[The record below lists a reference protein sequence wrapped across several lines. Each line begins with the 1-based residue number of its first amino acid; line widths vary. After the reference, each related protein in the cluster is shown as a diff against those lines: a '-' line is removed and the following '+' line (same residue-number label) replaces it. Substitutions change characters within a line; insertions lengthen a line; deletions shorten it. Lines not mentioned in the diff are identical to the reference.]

1 MNGVL
6 AFIRALGPGRL
17 AAMGAVAAGL
27 IGFFAFLILQ
37 LTEPQ
42 MTLLFADL
50 EIGDANQIVND
61 LESRDIPYKLNND
74 GTAIL
79 VPKDEVLRLRMELA
93 QDGMPNGAT
102 MGYELFDKS
111 DALGTTSFVQNINRL
126 RALEGELARTIRAL
140 DRVQQ
145 ARVHLVLPE
154 RELFSRERAEPS
166 ASIVLKTRGTLET
179 AQIRAIQHLTAS
191 AVKDL
196 KPSRVSIV
204 DENGTLLASGNEGD
218 GAELMAATFTER
230 KQQIEQGLRGQIED
244 IVASVVG
251 PNRSRVNVSAELDY
265 NRVTETS
272 DVFDPE
278 SRVVRSSQTREE
290 KANSRQAA
298 TNDAVTVGNE
308 LPGANATTGANN
320 NADTDASE
328 KTEEVVNYEISR
340 TTKTLVTE
348 AGGIKKISVAVL
360 VDGNYTTQADGSVTY
375 QARTQEQLDQI
386 ATLVRSAIGFDR
398 ARGDQVEV
406 VNLQF
411 AELPRPDLGADEPG
425 MLEFTKDDY
434 FYMAQLGVLLLVA
447 LLVLLMVV
455 RPLVRRIV
463 TPEETQPSLAGGTEG
478 MRQLTGPDGQP
489 LSEEEQ
495 AAGALP
501 SPEASKTADMIDIA
515 QFNGQIQASSIQKVG
530 ELVDNNPDEAV
541 AIIRQWLNDAA

>member
-37 LTEPQ
+37 ITEPQ

-50 EIGDANQIVND
+50 EIRDANQIVND
-61 LESRDIPYKLNND
+61 LESRDIPYKLKND

-145 ARVHLVLPE
+145 VRVHLVLPE

-204 DENGTLLASGNEGD
+204 DENGALLASGNEGD

-244 IVASVVG
+244 IVASIVG
-251 PNRSRVNVSAELDY
+251 PNRSRVNVTAELDY
-265 NRVTETS
+265 NRITETS

-320 NADTDASE
+320 NSDTDASE

-340 TTKTLVTE
+340 TTKTQVTE

-360 VDGNYTTQADGSVTY
+360 VDGNYTTQSDGSVTY

-398 ARGDQVEV
+398 TRGDQVEV

-411 AELPRPDLGADEPG
+411 AELPRPDLGPDEPG

-434 FYMAQLGVLLLVA
+434 FYMAQLGVLLVVA
-447 LLVLLMVV
+447 LLVLLLVV

-463 TPEETQPSLAGGTEG
+463 TPEQPQPSLADGSEG

-489 LSEEEQ
+489 LTEEEM